1 MYNRTATRLVL
12 TWKSKEGNVIVN
24 QIIVSGILS
33 TWIYALLGGGKSV
46 AYKMLIPE
54 K

>member
-1 MYNRTATRLVL
+1 MYNSTATRLVL

-24 QIIVSGILS
+24 QITISGILL

-46 AYKMLIPE
+46 AYKMLIS
-54 K
+54 KK